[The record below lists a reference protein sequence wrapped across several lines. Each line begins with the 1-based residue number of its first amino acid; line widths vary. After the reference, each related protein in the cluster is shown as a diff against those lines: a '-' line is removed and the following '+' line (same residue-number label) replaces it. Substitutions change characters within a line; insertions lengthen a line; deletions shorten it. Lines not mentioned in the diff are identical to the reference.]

1 MKNMIFTLYPLFC
14 ILLPCVIY
22 ILLQILLAHKKTNMV
37 HIVWVGIFLVYV
49 YLVLETTGIGTIWES
64 GQYAGMEF
72 QKEIN
77 LVPFHNGDSSQYDF
91 KCRDVYAAWI
101 FIAFDLEKLSKPV
114 SNCSTG
120 FGFSF
125 GIEFCQLFNR
135 RVSDVEDLLMNM
147 LGTMLGW
154 GIWLCFSYIVRLKY
168 GCRNEGFRK
177 ENNRGFIWFFL
188 YLDSFSCLTGDGWSE
203 WNRIMLLHK
212 K

>member
-1 MKNMIFTLYPLFC
+1 MKNMIFILYPLFC

-22 ILLQILLAHKKTNMV
+22 ILLQILFAHKKTNMV

-49 YLVLETTGIGTIWES
+49 YLVLETTGIGTIWEA

-77 LVPFHNGDSSQYDF
+77 LVPFHNG
-91 KCRDVYAAWI
+91 I
-101 FIAFDLEKLSKPV
+101 HLSMILNIVMFMPLGFLLPLIWKNYQ
-114 SNCSTG
+114 SLFRTALTG
-120 FGFSF
+120 LGFSF

-147 LGTMLGW
+147 LGTMFGW

-168 GCRNEGFRK
+168 GRRNEGFGRK
-177 ENNRGFIWFFL
+177 EPWVYLVLSLSGQFFL
-188 YLDSFSCLTGDGWSE
+188 FNWR
-203 WNRIMLLHK
+203 WMV
-212 K
+212 

>member
-77 LVPFHNGDSSQYDF
+77 LVPFHNG
-91 KCRDVYAAWI
+91 I
-101 FIAFDLEKLSKPV
+101 HLSMILNVVMFMPLGFLLPLIWK
-114 SNCSTG
+114 NYQNLFRTALTG
-120 FGFSF
+120 LGFSF

-168 GCRNEGFRK
+168 GRRNEGVGRK
-177 ENNRGFIWFFL
+177 EPWVYLVLSLSGQFFL
-188 YLDSFSCLTGDGWSE
+188 FNWR
-203 WNRIMLLHK
+203 WMV
-212 K
+212 

>member
-49 YLVLETTGIGTIWES
+49 YLVLETTGIGTIWEV
-64 GQYAGMEF
+64 GQYPGMEL

-77 LVPFHNGDSSQYDF
+77 LVPFHNG
-91 KCRDVYAAWI
+91 I
-101 FIAFDLEKLSKPV
+101 HLSMILNIVMFMPLGFLLPLIWKNYQ
-114 SNCSTG
+114 SLFRTALTG
-120 FGFSF
+120 LGFSF

-154 GIWLCFSYIVRLKY
+154 GIWRCFSYIVRLKY
-168 GCRNEGFRK
+168 GRRNEGLGRK
-177 ENNRGFIWFFL
+177 EPWVYLVLSLSGQFFL
-188 YLDSFSCLTGDGWSE
+188 FNWR
-203 WNRIMLLHK
+203 WMV
-212 K
+212 

>member
-49 YLVLETTGIGTIWES
+49 YLVLETTGIGTIWEV
-64 GQYAGMEF
+64 GQYPGMEL

-77 LVPFHNGDSSQYDF
+77 LVPFHNGIHFSMILNIVMFMPLGFLLPLIWKNYQSLF
-91 KCRDVYAAWI
+91 RTA
-101 FIAFDLEKLSKPV
+101 L
-114 SNCSTG
+114 TG
-120 FGFSF
+120 LGFSF

-154 GIWLCFSYIVRLKY
+154 GIWRCFSYIVRLKY
-168 GCRNEGFRK
+168 GRRNEGLGRK
-177 ENNRGFIWFFL
+177 EPWVYLVLSLSGQFFL
-188 YLDSFSCLTGDGWSE
+188 FNWR
-203 WNRIMLLHK
+203 WMV
-212 K
+212 

>member
-49 YLVLETTGIGTIWES
+49 YLVLETTGIGTIWEA

-77 LVPFHNGDSSQYDF
+77 LVPFHNG
-91 KCRDVYAAWI
+91 I
-101 FIAFDLEKLSKPV
+101 HLSMILNVVMFMPLGFLLPLIWKNYQ
-114 SNCSTG
+114 SLFRTALTG
-120 FGFSF
+120 LGFSF

-168 GCRNEGFRK
+168 GRRNEGVGRK
-177 ENNRGFIWFFL
+177 EPWLYLVLSLSGQFFL
-188 YLDSFSCLTGDGWSE
+188 FNWR
-203 WNRIMLLHK
+203 WMV
-212 K
+212 

>member
-49 YLVLETTGIGTIWES
+49 YLVLETTGIGTIWEV
-64 GQYAGMEF
+64 GQYPGMEL

-77 LVPFHNGDSSQYDF
+77 LVPFHNG
-91 KCRDVYAAWI
+91 I
-101 FIAFDLEKLSKPV
+101 HLSMILNIVMFMPPGFLLPLIWKNYQ
-114 SNCSTG
+114 SLFRTALTG
-120 FGFSF
+120 LGFSF

-154 GIWLCFSYIVRLKY
+154 GIWRCFSYIVRLKY
-168 GCRNEGFRK
+168 GRRNEGLGRK
-177 ENNRGFIWFFL
+177 EPWVYLVLSLSGQFFL
-188 YLDSFSCLTGDGWSE
+188 FNWR
-203 WNRIMLLHK
+203 WMV
-212 K
+212 

>member
-49 YLVLETTGIGTIWES
+49 YLVLETTGIGTIWEA

-77 LVPFHNGDSSQYDF
+77 LVPFHNG
-91 KCRDVYAAWI
+91 I
-101 FIAFDLEKLSKPV
+101 HLSMILNIVMFMPLGFLLPLIWKNYQ
-114 SNCSTG
+114 SLFRTALTG
-120 FGFSF
+120 LGFSF

-168 GCRNEGFRK
+168 GRRNEGVGRK
-177 ENNRGFIWFFL
+177 EPWLYLVLSLSGQFFL
-188 YLDSFSCLTGDGWSE
+188 FNWR
-203 WNRIMLLHK
+203 WMV
-212 K
+212 